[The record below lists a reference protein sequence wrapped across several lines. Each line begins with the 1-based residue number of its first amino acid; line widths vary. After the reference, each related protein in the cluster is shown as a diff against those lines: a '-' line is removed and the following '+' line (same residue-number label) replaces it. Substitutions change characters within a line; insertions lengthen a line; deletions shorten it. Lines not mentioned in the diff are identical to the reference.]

1 MIEVKI
7 VGISLFMLGLLMS
20 LVIGLDLVIGIDI
33 KAALKNAFNPFRV
46 MEPVELFV
54 LSFFVVMFFAEAFIM
69 WISKKK
75 NTNKRYVNT
84 A

>member
-1 MIEVKI
+1 MKI